1 LHRYFYLRAL
11 KFGKVEKA
19 RVKFKKGADRVEI
32 CRFLGAGLAW
42 LFLFS
47 LPIGHGK
54 TLYQVGQHYI
64 INTAPVQW
72 LGSKISTGYEATLE
86 ATNENELTTTVREL
100 PEKLS
105 RR

>member
-1 LHRYFYLRAL
+1 MLRTL
-11 KFGKVEKA
+11 GW
-19 RVKFKKGADRVEI
+19 
-32 CRFLGAGLAW
+32 FLGTGLAW

-54 TLYQVGQHYI
+54 TLYKLGQHFI
-64 INTAPVQW
+64 IQTTPVQW
-72 LGSKISTGYEATLE
+72 IGSKITTGYEATLE
-86 ATNENELTTTVREL
+86 ATDENSFKEL

>member
-1 LHRYFYLRAL
+1 ML
-11 KFGKVEKA
+11 KSVGW
-19 RVKFKKGADRVEI
+19 
-32 CRFLGAGLAW
+32 FLGAGLVW

-54 TLYQVGQHYI
+54 TLYQLGQHFI
-64 INTAPVQW
+64 IQTAPVQW

-86 ATNENELTTTVREL
+86 ATNKNELTDSVREL

>member
-1 LHRYFYLRAL
+1 ML
-11 KFGKVEKA
+11 KPIGW
-19 RVKFKKGADRVEI
+19 
-32 CRFLGAGLAW
+32 FLGAGLAW

-47 LPIGHGK
+47 LPIGRGK
-54 TLYQVGQHYI
+54 TLYQIGQHYI
-64 INTAPVQW
+64 INTTPVQW

-86 ATNENELTTTVREL
+86 AATENEFKNSVREL

>member
-1 LHRYFYLRAL
+1 ML
-11 KFGKVEKA
+11 KSVGW
-19 RVKFKKGADRVEI
+19 
-32 CRFLGAGLAW
+32 FLGAGLTW

-47 LPIGHGK
+47 LPIGSGK
-54 TLYQVGQHYI
+54 TLYQLGQHFI
-64 INTAPVQW
+64 IKTSPVQW

-86 ATNENELTTTVREL
+86 ATNESELTDTVREL

>member
-1 LHRYFYLRAL
+1 LAKWKKQELNSKKEQTVL
-11 KFGKVEKA
+11 KSVGW
-19 RVKFKKGADRVEI
+19 
-32 CRFLGAGLAW
+32 FLGAGLAW